1 MNKQTKK
8 YILNISIM
16 LIVTGLAI
24 FFVLKD
30 DASAVFDSLA
40 TANIWYILIG
50 LGLIMITFLSEAL
63 ILFVLARLYNDEYK
77 YRQGFFNFMIGRF
90 FCGITPSASG
100 GQFAQAYTFN
110 KQGVSL
116 TSASSIL
123 VMMFIV
129 YQFSLILFGGST
141 LIGCVINGSLPDGTM
156 NVFGLELDVI
166 TLSIIAFAL
175 TSSMV
180 IIMFVL
186 ALNKNVHRFV
196 INLIANIGVF
206 LKIIKKNKKEE
217 KIIAMN
223 TKLEIFRIELKRL
236 FSNIK
241 VLITVL
247 ILFLINLF
255 AFNCIP
261 YFCFKACNVD
271 LGVNNFMNSMA
282 YSSFTYM
289 VTQLIPIPGAS
300 GGAELFFNLMY
311 APYVNDVASLKS
323 AILIWRTVTFFFGL
337 IFGGLVTIF
346 YHESPKLQM
355 LHYSDKTLLEI
366 QVIHIDNE
374 YKKYERTEEYVSEPI
389 MIEDVTTHFE
399 KIKEELEKQ
408 LQKNARSLSREE
420 KKKKKVESDEIN

>member
-1 MNKQTKK
+1 MNKQVKK
-8 YILNISIM
+8 YIINISIM
-16 LIVTGLAI
+16 LIITIIAI
-24 FFVLKD
+24 YFVLKD
-30 DASAVFDSLA
+30 DASLVIESLK
-40 TANIWYILIG
+40 TANILYILIG
-50 LGLIMITFLSEAL
+50 LILILITFLSEAL
-63 ILFVLARLYNDEYK
+63 ILYILARLYNDEYR
-77 YRQGFFNFMIGRF
+77 YYQGFFNFMIGRF
-90 FCGITPSASG
+90 FSGITPSSTG

-129 YQFSLILFGGST
+129 YQFSLILFGGGT
-141 LIGCVINGSLPDGTM
+141 LIGCAIGGNLPTGTINL
-156 NVFGLELDVI
+156 FGLELNVI
-166 TLSIIAFAL
+166 SLSIIAFLL
-175 TSSMV
+175 TTSMSLLV
-180 IIMFVL
+180 FFL
-186 ALNKNVHRFV
+186 ALNKNIHKFAV
-196 INLIANIGVF
+196 NLIINVGVF
-206 LKIIKKNKKEE
+206 FHIIKKNKKED

-241 VLITVL
+241 VLIAVV
-247 ILFLINLF
+247 ILYLLNLL
-255 AFNCIP
+255 AYNCIP

-271 LGVNNFMNSMA
+271 LGINNFMNSMS

-289 VTQLIPIPGAS
+289 ITQLVPIPGAS

-311 APYVNDVASLKS
+311 SPYVENVASLKS
-323 AILIWRTVTFFFGL
+323 SILIWRFITFFIGL

-374 YKKYERTEEYVSEPI
+374 HKKNIVEDELTKKEPI
-389 MIEDVTTHFE
+389 KIEDVESHFE
-399 KIKEELEKQ
+399 QIKKELANQ
-408 LQKNARSLSREE
+408 LTNNARSLTREE
-420 KKKKKVESDEIN
+420 KKRKARKK